1 MNLNFSKKV
10 VLVSG
15 GGAGIGLTIAKSF
28 LVSGAN
34 VVITGRREEVLEKAS
49 QTLVKELGDIDKRF
63 TFMSCDMSELSSVEN
78 VASNTLKQF
87 GKLDILVNNS
97 GVWSTK
103 KIVDISEDEI
113 TYNFE
118 NILKST
124 IIGTQVAANS
134 MEKNGVIINIGS
146 FAGIMPMKNASLYS
160 SFKSSINSFT
170 KSAATE
176 LASLNIRVNCVM
188 PGVIRT
194 SMTSDYIDDN
204 YDKLISTIPL
214 NRIGTTEEVA
224 NSVLFLCS
232 DMATYI
238 TGAILEVTGGKYIT
252 QL

>member
-1 MNLNFSKKV
+1 MNLDFQDKV
-10 VLVSG
+10 ALISG
-15 GGAGIGLTIAKSF
+15 GGTGIGLTIARSF
-28 LVSGAN
+28 LLSGAN
-34 VVITGRREEVLEKAS
+34 VVITGRREEVLEKS
-49 QTLVKELGDIDKRF
+49 THVLIKELGDIDSEIS
-63 TFMSCDMSELSSVEN
+63 FMSCDMSALESVKKVLN
-78 VASNTLKQF
+78 KTLEQF
-87 GKLDILVNNS
+87 GKLDYFINNS
-97 GVWSTK
+97 GVWSIK
-103 KIVDISEDEI
+103 QIVNITEDEI
-113 TYNFE
+113 TYSFE

-124 IIGTQVAANS
+124 IIGTQIAANS
-134 MEKNGVIINIGS
+134 MEKGGVIINIGS

-170 KSAATE
+170 KSAAAE
-176 LASLNIRVNCVM
+176 LSSLNIRVNCVI

-238 TGAILEVTGGKYIT
+238 TGAILEVTGGKYLT

>member
-1 MNLNFSKKV
+1 
-10 VLVSG
+10 
-15 GGAGIGLTIAKSF
+15 
-28 LVSGAN
+28 
-34 VVITGRREEVLEKAS
+34 
-49 QTLVKELGDIDKRF
+49 
-63 TFMSCDMSELSSVEN
+63 MSCDMSELSSVEK
-78 VASNTLKQF
+78 VASNTLQQF

-97 GVWSTK
+97 SVWSAK
-103 KIVDISEDEI
+103 QIVNITEDEI
-113 TYNFE
+113 TYSFE
-118 NILKST
+118 NILKSI

-134 MEKNGVIINIGS
+134 MKKSGVIINIGS

-170 KSAATE
+170 KSAASE
-176 LASLNIRVNCVM
+176 LSSLNIRVNCVI

>member
-1 MNLNFSKKV
+1 MNFSKKV

-176 LASLNIRVNCVM
+176 LASLNIRVNCVL

-194 SMTSDYIDDN
+194 SMTSEYIDDN
-204 YDKLISTIPL
+204 YEKLISAIPL

-232 DMATYI
+232 DLASYI

-252 QL
+252 QM

>member
-1 MNLNFSKKV
+1 MNLDFQDKV
-10 VLVSG
+10 ALISG
-15 GGAGIGLTIAKSF
+15 GGTGIGLTIARSF
-28 LVSGAN
+28 LLSGAN
-34 VVITGRREEVLEKAS
+34 VVITGRREEVLEKS
-49 QTLVKELGDIDKRF
+49 THVLIKELGDIDSEIS
-63 TFMSCDMSELSSVEN
+63 FMSCDMSALESVKKVLN
-78 VASNTLKQF
+78 KTLEQF
-87 GKLDILVNNS
+87 GKLDYFINNS
-97 GVWSTK
+97 GVWSIK
-103 KIVDISEDEI
+103 QIVNITEDEI
-113 TYNFE
+113 TYSFE

-124 IIGTQVAANS
+124 IIGTQIAANS
-134 MEKNGVIINIGS
+134 MEKGGVIINIGS

-170 KSAATE
+170 KSAAAE
-176 LASLNIRVNCVM
+176 LASLNIRVNCVI

-238 TGAILEVTGGKYIT
+238 TGAILEVTGGKYLT